1 MLNSTAKV
9 QISFNLC
16 NFLANIFATMPNIL
30 YFCSQFREIKKQ
42 KSYELMRFT
51 LSSTALSS
59 KLSALSRVINSKNPI
74 AILGCFVFRTEGNVL
89 HLTASD
95 GENWLSTPLEL
106 TECDANDSFAID
118 SHYILDAVKGFSEQP
133 ITFEVDKSANTAKV
147 SYLNGHF
154 ALPIES
160 ADNFPQP
167 QGVSDAAHEI
177 VIKSSQLSE
186 NINRTIFA
194 TAQEEL
200 RPVMNGIYFDASHEC
215 LTVVASDGHKLVRNR
230 LFSIKTDQPAAFI
243 FPKKPASLLKG
254 MLLKDDS
261 EVVMRFD
268 DRNAI
273 VLFNNSTLNCR
284 LIEGR
289 YPNYN
294 SVIPQ
299 NNTNEA
305 IVDREGLLAAIKRVQ
320 PFSNDASN
328 LIRFHIEGGIMQLD
342 AEDFDFNKTAT
353 ERISCEYNGR
363 PMSIGFKGSVFVEV
377 LSNFD
382 SQEVNIQL
390 ADPSRAGLVVPTE
403 QPEDQDV
410 LMLMMPM
417 LIND

>member
-1 MLNSTAKV
+1 
-9 QISFNLC
+9 
-16 NFLANIFATMPNIL
+16 
-30 YFCSQFREIKKQ
+30 
-42 KSYELMRFT
+42 MRFT

-59 KLSALSRVINSKNPI
+59 KRSDLARVINSKNPI
-74 AILGCFVFRTEGNVL
+74 AILGHFVFRTENNVL

-95 GENWLSTPLEL
+95 GEIWLSTPIEL
-106 TECDANDSFAID
+106 TDCDANDSFAID
-118 SHYILDAVKGFSEQP
+118 NHYILNAVKGFSEQP
-133 ITFEVDKSANTAKV
+133 ITFDVNKADNTAKV
-147 SYLNGHF
+147 TYLNGQF
-154 ALPIES
+154 SLPIES

-167 QGVSDAAHEI
+167 QGVDDNAHEI
-177 VIKSSQLSE
+177 VIKSSQLAE

-200 RPVMNGIYFDASHEC
+200 RPVMNGIYFDATHEC

-230 LFSIKTDQPAAFI
+230 LFTIKTEQPAAFI
-243 FPKKPASLLKG
+243 LPKKPANILKN
-254 MLLKDDS
+254 MLQKDDS
-261 EVVMRFD
+261 DVVMKFD
-268 DRNAI
+268 DRNALI
-273 VLFNNSTLNCR
+273 LFNDSTLNCR

-299 NNTNEA
+299 NNTNEV

-328 LIRFHIEGGIMQLD
+328 LIRFHIEGGILQLD

-353 ERISCEYNGR
+353 ERMACEYNGR

-390 ADPSRAGLVVPTE
+390 ADPSRAGLVVPME
-403 QPEDQDV
+403 QSEDQDV

>member
-1 MLNSTAKV
+1 MSARL
-9 QISFNLC
+9 L
-16 NFLANIFATMPNIL
+16 
-30 YFCSQFREIKKQ
+30 
-42 KSYELMRFT
+42 
-51 LSSTALSS
+51 ALS
-59 KLSALSRVINSKNPI
+59 KVFNSKNTMPI
-74 AILGCFVFRTEGNVL
+74 LDCFLFEVSNKELTV
-89 HLTASD
+89 TASD
-95 GENWLSTPLEL
+95 SENVMTAVIPLDEMDGEGT
-106 TECDANDSFAID
+106 FAVNNRTI
-118 SHYILDAVKGFSEQP
+118 IDAVKELPEQP
-133 ITFEVDKSANTAKV
+133 LTMEVDMNTYAIKVIYQNGIYNFTAQSGEEFPRLLPLEDNTASILVDAKTLV
-147 SYLNGHF
+147 NDISRSVF
-154 ALPIES
+154 AI
-160 ADNFPQP
+160 AND
-167 QGVSDAAHEI
+167 
-177 VIKSSQLSE
+177 
-186 NINRTIFA
+186 
-194 TAQEEL
+194 EL

>member
-1 MLNSTAKV
+1 
-9 QISFNLC
+9 
-16 NFLANIFATMPNIL
+16 
-30 YFCSQFREIKKQ
+30 
-42 KSYELMRFT
+42 MRFT

-74 AILGCFVFRTEGNVL
+74 AILGYFVFRTENNVL

-95 GENWLSTPLEL
+95 GEIWLSTPIEL
-106 TECDANDSFAID
+106 TDCDANDSFAID
-118 SHYILDAVKGFSEQP
+118 NHYILNAVKGFSEQP
-133 ITFEVDKSANTAKV
+133 ITFDVNKADNTAKV
-147 SYLNGHF
+147 TYLNGQF
-154 ALPIES
+154 SLPIES

-167 QGVSDAAHEI
+167 QGVDDNAHEI
-177 VIKSSQLSE
+177 VIKSSQLAE

-200 RPVMNGIYFDASHEC
+200 RPVMNGIYFDATHEC

-230 LFSIKTDQPAAFI
+230 LFTIKTEQPAAFI
-243 FPKKPASLLKG
+243 LPKNPANILKN
-254 MLLKDDS
+254 MLQKDDS
-261 EVVMRFD
+261 DVVMKFD
-268 DRNAI
+268 DRNALI
-273 VLFNNSTLNCR
+273 LFNDSTLNCR

-299 NNTNEA
+299 NNTNEV

-328 LIRFHIEGGIMQLD
+328 LIRFHIEGGILQLD

-353 ERISCEYNGR
+353 ERMACEYNGR

-390 ADPSRAGLVVPTE
+390 ADPSRAGLVVPME
-403 QPEDQDV
+403 QSEDQDV